1 MKRNEGKI
9 GIKEYVAI
17 IALTIGTKLSDD
29 TPTIIYE
36 NARNA
41 GWIVVLLMGVMAFI
55 PVILL
60 IKVLSVHKGK
70 NLHEVIIHI
79 FGKFFGTIISILLLV
94 AGVASITVDTGI
106 YVDIIGTMYFTKT
119 PPSIIY
125 FILMLVCAYGA
136 KRGIEQIGTVAWVL
150 LPYLKITL
158 FIAILVSLN
167 TGHFDYIFPILG
179 EGSMEM
185 LKASAKNV
193 SIFSDLFFIG
203 LIAPLVTSLKDFKKG
218 TILGLIMVTLEI
230 SLAMFTFVLLFD
242 YTTAEMLSYPFH
254 ETIRYIEVGFL
265 QNVETLFFPFWLV
278 ATFIR
283 FSFYLYISAVLLA
296 GILKIKESEYLI
308 PLITTLIILFGLAPD
323 SPSIVLYNMRQNLL
337 MLLGPAFLFLP
348 PLMWLIAKI
357 RGDFKNGTVQESN

>member
-1 MKRNEGKI
+1 MKQTEGKI

-17 IALTIGTKLSDD
+17 IALTVGTKLSDD
-29 TPTIIYE
+29 TPTIIFE

-41 GWIVVLLMGVMAFI
+41 GWIVVLLMGAMAFI
-55 PVILL
+55 PVFLL
-60 IKVLSVHKGK
+60 IKVFSAHKGK

-94 AGVASITVDTGI
+94 GGVAFITVDSGI
-106 YVDIIGTMYFTKT
+106 YVDIIGTMYFTKS

-125 FILMLVCAYGA
+125 VILMLVCAYGA

-158 FIAILVSLN
+158 LIALIVSMN
-167 TGHFDYIFPILG
+167 AGHFGFIFPILG
-179 EGSMEM
+179 EGSMEI
-185 LKASAKNV
+185 LKASAKNI
-193 SIFSDLFFIG
+193 SIFADLFFIG
-203 LIAPLVTSLKDFKKG
+203 LIAPLVTSFKDFKKG
-218 TILGLIMVTLEI
+218 TIFGLIMVTVEI
-230 SLAMFTFVLLFD
+230 SLAMFTFVMLFD

-254 ETIRYIEVGFL
+254 ETIRYIQIGFL

-283 FSFYLYISAVLLA
+283 FSFYLYISAVLLG
-296 GILKIKESEYLI
+296 GILKIKEFEYLI
-308 PLITTLIILFGLAPD
+308 PLITTMVILIGFAPE
-323 SPSIVLYNMRQNLL
+323 SPSIVLFNMRQNLL
-337 MLLGPAFLFLP
+337 MLLSPAFLFLP